1 MAETPQ
7 PPETADD
14 ALPQEPLDTAAAEP
28 TTAPDSPAIEMFDLA
43 AELAPE
49 PEAEPLPTPLMAV
62 DWSSTQAPEPE
73 ANPEPAAA
81 AEELVATAELDT
93 VASIEEPVLPS
104 FEAVVAAPAE
114 PPPAPEPPIAS
125 EPPPE
130 PAPPEPSPE
139 PPAPSLEVLV
149 AAAIPPSPPQPQRAG
164 IAATLEVP
172 PLEPGEGGEWD
183 LLVGKVRAWFDGA
196 DLQARWESIGGPVR
210 AVGLLLAA
218 LVLLR
223 IYTALLDTLGE
234 LPLLPRLL
242 QLVGLAAVLRFALTR
257 LVRSS
262 ERERIL
268 GDWHQRWNDFR
279 GRD

>member
-7 PPETADD
+7 PPETAD
-14 ALPQEPLDTAAAEP
+14 AAVPQEPLDTAAAEP
-28 TTAPDSPAIEMFDLA
+28 TTAPDSPAIEP
-43 AELAPE
+43 AELAAE

-62 DWSSTQAPEPE
+62 DWSSAQAS
-73 ANPEPAAA
+73 EPAPDSEPVAA
-81 AEELVATAELDT
+81 AEEPVATAELDPA
-93 VASIEEPVLPS
+93 ASIEEPVLPS
-104 FEAVVAAPAE
+104 FEAVAAAPAE
-114 PPPAPEPPIAS
+114 PPPTPEPPTPT
-125 EPPPE
+125 EPPLE
-130 PAPPEPSPE
+130 PAQPEPSPE
-139 PPAPSLEVLV
+139 PPAAAIEVLV

-164 IAATLEVP
+164 IAATFEVP

-196 DLQARWESIGGPVR
+196 DLQARWESIGGPLR

-242 QLVGLAAVLRFALTR
+242 QLVGVVAVLRFALTR
-257 LVRSS
+257 LVRTS

>member
-7 PPETADD
+7 TPETADD

-28 TTAPDSPAIEMFDLA
+28 TTAPDSPAIEMFDLV
-43 AELAPE
+43 AELAAE

-62 DWSSTQAPEPE
+62 DWSSTQPS
-73 ANPEPAAA
+73 EPATNPDPVDA
-81 AEELVATAELDT
+81 AEEPVATAELET
-93 VASIEEPVLPS
+93 VASIEEPMLPS
-104 FEAVVAAPAE
+104 FEAVGAASAE
-114 PPPAPEPPIAS
+114 PPPAPEPPSAT

-130 PAPPEPSPE
+130 PAQPEPSPE
-139 PPAPSLEVLV
+139 PTVAAREVSV
-149 AAAIPPSPPQPQRAG
+149 AAAMPPSPPQPQRAG
-164 IAATLEVP
+164 IAATLVVP

-242 QLVGLAAVLRFALTR
+242 QLVGLVAVLRFAVTR
-257 LVRSS
+257 LVRTS